1 MNATGG
7 RITPRRLGVV
17 AAVYGVFAAGWYLG
31 QPVAPACHVG
41 QASYG
46 TDFSASPSVPQ
57 PPVPVPDPFTGGSG
71 SYRAL
76 VVVSDSAR
84 ACGGDTDERPRL
96 EAWFEGD
103 WQ

>member
-1 MNATGG
+1 VNATGG
-7 RITPRRLGVV
+7 RSTPRRLGVV

-31 QPVAPACHVG
+31 QPVIPACHVG

-46 TDFSASPSVPQ
+46 PDFSASS
-57 PPVPVPDPFTGGSG
+57 PVPAPDPFTGVSG
-71 SYRAL
+71 SFHA
-76 VVVSDSAR
+76 VVVTDSAHV
-84 ACGGDTDERPRL
+84 CGDDMEERPRL

>member
-7 RITPRRLGVV
+7 RVTPRRLGVV

-31 QPVAPACHVG
+31 QPVIPACHVG

-46 TDFSASPSVPQ
+46 PDFSASP
-57 PPVPVPDPFTGGSG
+57 PVPAPDPFT
-71 SYRAL
+71 YRA
-76 VVVSDSAR
+76 VVVVTDSAHV
-84 ACGGDTDERPRL
+84 CGDDMGERPRL